1 MNYLIEQREYSK
13 NAIEDL
19 VESNR
24 SAKDTFNWMMGEE
37 VKEELSSNDI
47 QCEQAMK
54 EIPKPSIY
62 ENKKYPTY
70 FSKH

>member
-1 MNYLIEQREYSK
+1 
-13 NAIEDL
+13 
-19 VESNR
+19 
-24 SAKDTFNWMMGEE
+24 MMGEE
-37 VKEELSSNDI
+37 VKEELNSNDI

-62 ENKKYPTY
+62 ENKKYPNY